1 MGERM
6 FNSPQVFKTL
16 HRSSASPKFNF
27 SRRFSAIAL
36 AAVIIM
42 QSVPGARVF
51 AQNTPGA
58 HQDNSGMN
66 GSLSRGDLEKL
77 SGDHKQDSKADAA
90 QDSVQAR
97 AKAREQ
103 SDKLVKALQISCEVN
118 EAKLVVAGTR
128 RSASGGREVETKVYE
143 AACSSGMGYLLETQ
157 GTEMPVGISCLDAEV
172 ARAADV
178 AKGREPGFF
187 CKLPANKD
195 VYAML
200 TSLIASNAGA
210 SCAVRDVKPFGRS
223 ESTHSEYSE
232 VACDDGKGF
241 LVRTALPGSQA
252 KTLVTSCSDAAKEGI
267 KCRLTESGPIET
279 PVTLDSF
286 KAALAQHSVSCPI
299 DQLRMIGQE
308 DHLKRYVVEYRCAG
322 QSVSRVAFIPLQGNA
337 NPYESVDCK
346 EAAEHQVTCE
356 FGPVK

>member
-1 MGERM
+1 M
-6 FNSPQVFKTL
+6 FNLAHLSNASVRSNPQQPVD
-16 HRSSASPKFNF
+16 F
-27 SRRFSAIAL
+27 SRRFGACAL
-36 AAVIIM
+36 AAVIG
-42 QSVPGARVF
+42 SLGVLGAPVS
-51 AQNTPGA
+51 AQNTPGT

-66 GSLSRGDLEKL
+66 GSLSHGDLEKL

-90 QDSVQAR
+90 QDSPQAR
-97 AKAREQ
+97 AKAREE
-103 SDKLVKALQISCEVN
+103 SAKLINALQISCEVSD
-118 EAKLVVAGTR
+118 AKLVVAGTR
-128 RSASGGREVETKVYE
+128 RPASGGKEIETRVYE
-143 AACSSGMGYLLETQ
+143 AACSAGMGYLLETQ
-157 GTEMPVGISCLDAEV
+157 GAEMPVGISCLDAEL
-172 ARAADV
+172 ARATDV

-195 VYAML
+195 VHAML

-210 SCAVRDVKPFGRS
+210 SCAVRDVKLFGRS

-232 VACDDGKGF
+232 VACEDGKGF

-267 KCRLTESGPIET
+267 KCKLTDSGPVET
-279 PVTLDSF
+279 PVTTDSF
-286 KAALAQHSVSCPI
+286 KSALAQHSVSCPI

-322 QSVSRVAFIPLQGNA
+322 QPVSRVAFIPLQGND

-346 EAAEHQVTCE
+346 EAAAEHQVTCE